1 MTNQIK
7 EVKGIDAENFDWL
20 LAQSDY
26 KINSVF
32 RSANKS
38 VNIYPDSPMVTAH
51 NTINNTT
58 YSLASGTDKSASG
71 TFNFII
77 NSTDNALIDL
87 KDYCFDINAFCYC
100 SITDNS
106 VTNDLKPS
114 SIRDLH
120 FANQPLFPLFAHAEI
135 YIDNVQLERSDNLA
149 LSAGIRYTMEYDHS
163 NKAEDAAQING
174 WQYTDYV
181 ERQPV
186 FKIPAADMNAT
197 TFSEAYTVSTL
208 DEDTQLCKFKP
219 NKTISGIIN
228 GNGTNT
234 LIYVNINQKIKL
246 SDMFSC
252 VNSLPPIF
260 GHQIKISLSRAS
272 SSWIGCDTRCRTK
285 MQLDCFETFK
295 LNGVQYIIT
304 DELKTA
310 AQKYYSKKIE
320 TIFTSRIEN
329 LQVIPT
335 KPSSTNEVSY
345 VLTVPLAYKNKCLC
359 IAIPKCNNVFGA
371 LQPYTFT
378 DKIYDGDT
386 PNKTNGLYYS
396 EFGKTFN
403 EYVGPALSQLIVST
417 ANGLELIRYEFDRD
431 GTMKGIPMSQSD
443 FMTGFDLNRTPTNT
457 LRYSYLQAYE
467 EMKRCREHFNQ
478 LPESCISY
486 LSFLKSYMVY
496 CVDLSPFSISAGENI
511 RITLKCG
518 EWAANYNPFY
528 LYNKETTI
536 TNITVNSIYSASSIL
551 INLYSDQ
558 ILRLLPNGKS
568 EIVQLFSEPEPV
580 NVNETA

>member
-7 EVKGIDAENFDWL
+7 EVKGIDAENFEWL

-38 VNIYPDSPMVTAH
+38 VNIYP
-51 NTINNTT
+51 NTPLVSNKNKVKATT
-58 YSLASGTDKSASG
+58 YTPPGTMPSDKSASG
-71 TFNFII
+71 TFDFVI
-77 NSTDNALIDL
+77 NATDNALIDL
-87 KDYCFDINAFCYC
+87 KDYCFDVNCFAFVPITNANVSYDILPTSIN
-100 SITDNS
+100 
-106 VTNDLKPS
+106 
-114 SIRDLH
+114 DLH

-174 WQYTDYV
+174 WQYSDYV

-186 FKIPAADMNAT
+186 FNVAGNA
-197 TFSEAYTVSTL
+197 FSNTAVAVTISTL
-208 DEDTQLCKFKP
+208 DENTQLCKFKP

-252 VNSLPPIF
+252 INSLPPIF

-272 SSWIGCDTRCRTK
+272 SSWIGCDTRCRVK
-285 MQLDCFETFK
+285 MQLDNFETFK

-304 DELKTA
+304 DELKAA
-310 AQKYYSKKIE
+310 AQKYYSRKIE

-329 LQVIPT
+329 LNVIPSQ
-335 KPSSTNEVSY
+335 PSGTNEISY

-359 IAIPKCNNVFGA
+359 IAIPKCGNVFGA
-371 LQPYTFT
+371 LQPYTFS
-378 DKIYDGDT
+378 DKILDGAPT
-386 PNKTNGLYYS
+386 KANGLYYS

-403 EYVGPALSQLIVST
+403 EYVGPALSQIVVST
-417 ANGLELIRYEFDRD
+417 ANGLELARYEFDRD
-431 GTMKGIPMSQSD
+431 GTMDGDAMSSSD
-443 FMTGFDLNRTPTNT
+443 FMAGFDLRSDPTNT

-518 EWAANYNPFY
+518 QWGDGYNPFF
-528 LYNKETTI
+528 LYNRTGLI
-536 TNITVNSIYSASSIL
+536 NNITTDGKYSATSIL
-551 INLYSDQ
+551 LNLYSDQ

-568 EIVQLFSEPEPV
+568 EIVQLFSEPEPM